1 MTEPAAQA
9 AYGVK
14 DPVVER
20 LNPVRGMSAA
30 RRRRLRRQAIAAV
43 VVIAG
48 WEAIGRYGTST
59 DLFFAP
65 LSAIVMAGV
74 KLWQSGDLQAD
85 IAASFQAFGYG
96 MLIATAVGV
105 VLGILIA
112 VNQAVRDYVD
122 PYVSALYATPLVAV
136 APLVILWFGLGVVSK
151 VAVVFIT
158 AVFPVLINTSVGIRQ
173 TDANLIEVAHSF
185 GATRAQV
192 IRKVLVPS
200 SVPFVIAGI
209 RLAVGRGIVGVVV
222 GELFGAQAGLGY
234 LIFVSGQT
242 FDVASLFVGVLL
254 LAFAGVGLTALVHW
268 IEGRIAKWHRFALD
282 E

>member
-1 MTEPAAQA
+1 MTERAAQA
-9 AYGVK
+9 AYGAK
-14 DPVVER
+14 DPVLER
-20 LNPVRGMSAA
+20 FNPLRGMSAV
-30 RRRRLRRQAIAAV
+30 RRRRLRRQVTAAI
-43 VVIAG
+43 VVIVA
-48 WEAIGRYGTST
+48 WELIGRYGTST

-65 LSAIVMAGV
+65 LSSIFMAGV

-96 MLIATAVGV
+96 MLLATVVGV

-185 GATRAQV
+185 GASRSQV
-192 IRKVLVPS
+192 IWKVLVPS
-200 SVPFVIAGI
+200 SIPFVIAGI

-268 IEGRIAKWHRFALD
+268 VESRIAKWHRFALD